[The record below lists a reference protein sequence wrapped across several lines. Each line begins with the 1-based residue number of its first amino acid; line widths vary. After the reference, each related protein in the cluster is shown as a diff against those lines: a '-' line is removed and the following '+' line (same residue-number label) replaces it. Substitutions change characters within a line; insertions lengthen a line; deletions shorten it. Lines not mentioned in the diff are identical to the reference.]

1 MSNFDMFNEE
11 INEEGKVAEKEGIE
25 KYNIEVDIDEDDGE
39 DLITKLSKQP
49 KESGIKRAGEVDLS
63 ELGISEDE
71 LEEQVASYYSESD
84 EDEEDDYVISMLA
97 DDESDLDDENQDEE
111 SVTSILKEDEKQDEN
126 GVKTVG
132 EKPKL
137 EEIIEKRQE
146 GLNTGVKKVSEAIE
160 EGKIISELI
169 SESGDLEEEPDRELS
184 DEEKYESLKK
194 SEPIREAIKEEMG
207 SEKGISDEVTFGLKN
222 KEGKIISPRSQGGIH
237 VRMLAIDEIVT
248 PPRAR
253 LSESSV
259 IQLTEQI
266 RQFGLLQPIHVVP
279 YKGQYA
285 LLNGYRRLQAMRDL
299 GFDDIPAIVDETIP
313 AELIKYYETIV
324 NGTQQYTFSEMID
337 YGQKFVAEQGTLIG
351 YDTIESIL
359 GLGQGEFLKGLYI
372 DSMKG
377 DYFEIYQ
384 QVEKGKLNI
393 EQGFKKIEKE
403 IAKAEKEMNGVDA
416 LNSGELDEQLRN
428 KDELNELN
436 NDAGT
441 QELGDRKILDPVI
454 RRSVESRDGGYCQCC
469 GYGKDQP
476 DLMGVFNVHHMV
488 AVQYGGSDN
497 KSNLILLCSNCH
509 KLAHDYEAGR
519 FLPDKEFYDN
529 NNFVKKIV
537 VVGNILQIMKAKA
550 IHVLKTKHESVYRQV
565 NAKKTTVGKAIK
577 QLGIDL
583 HGEEYFNGSPYE
595 MFKEQADN
603 INVGKHEISEL
614 TTLSYGDEEE
624 APSSLEV
631 EGENGVVYEES
642 TNEDVVKAVE
652 ETIGITEDDVNDEY
666 ATLLKGVEEEDELAI
681 DKLDED

>member
-11 INEEGKVAEKEGIE
+11 INEEGKVVEKDGID

-71 LEEQVASYYSESD
+71 LEEQVASYYSEED

-97 DDESDLDDENQDEE
+97 EDESDEDDENQDEE
-111 SVTSILKEDEKQDEN
+111 SVTNILKEDEKQDEN

-146 GLNTGVKKVSEAIE
+146 GLNTGVKKVSEAIA

-169 SESGDLEEEPDRELS
+169 SEEGDLEEEPDRELS

-476 DLMGVFNVHHMV
+476 DLMGVFNVHHSAIRCNFKRV
-488 AVQYGGSDN
+488 A
-497 KSNLILLCSNCH
+497 
-509 KLAHDYEAGR
+509 
-519 FLPDKEFYDN
+519 
-529 NNFVKKIV
+529 
-537 VVGNILQIMKAKA
+537 
-550 IHVLKTKHESVYRQV
+550 
-565 NAKKTTVGKAIK
+565 
-577 QLGIDL
+577 
-583 HGEEYFNGSPYE
+583 
-595 MFKEQADN
+595 
-603 INVGKHEISEL
+603 
-614 TTLSYGDEEE
+614 
-624 APSSLEV
+624 
-631 EGENGVVYEES
+631 
-642 TNEDVVKAVE
+642 
-652 ETIGITEDDVNDEY
+652 
-666 ATLLKGVEEEDELAI
+666 
-681 DKLDED
+681 